1 MDKISSKLC
10 KNCRHYADGGL
21 CRNPENKK
29 GYTSALDSNRP
40 CFEAPDTD
48 TPDSVF
54 AQQPT
59 QATIVTKQCKVCG
72 KVLPLSEFPSHP
84 KSKDGHTSTCKECHE
99 ASVKAGLATSP
110 KNQERERKAHIKSLE
125 LQPGQVEPGKLED
138 LKEEL
143 ARANKTIIEQRKLIS
158 ELATERDAAIANF
171 RNLQKSTPKPGKD
184 IIELSIED
192 IAAELRRRNW
202 LGTLTH
208 EETIKI

>member
-10 KNCRHYADGGL
+10 KNCRHYADGGF

-29 GYTSALDSNRP
+29 GYTSALASGRP
-40 CFEAPDTD
+40 CFEEPGTD

-54 AQQPT
+54 AQQST

-110 KNQERERKAHIKSLE
+110 KNQERERKTHLRSLE

-171 RNLQKSTPKPGKD
+171 RSLRESVPTPIKVLTE
-184 IIELSIED
+184 ISIED

-202 LGTLTH
+202 SVSLSH
-208 EETIKI
+208 KETIDI